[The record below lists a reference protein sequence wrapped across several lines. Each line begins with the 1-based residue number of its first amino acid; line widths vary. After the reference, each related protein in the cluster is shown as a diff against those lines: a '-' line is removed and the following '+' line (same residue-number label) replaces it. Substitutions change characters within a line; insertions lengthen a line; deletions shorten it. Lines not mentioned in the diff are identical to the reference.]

1 MSVDWAAVRAEYEQG
16 ASLRDIVTQ
25 HGSSIA
31 TISRVARHDG
41 WIRSVSPLE
50 TRPVKH
56 ETPISPKPPPPVS
69 MPMDAVSIARTGLRQ
84 LAQHLQADDI
94 LPIASHK
101 SLSDALAQ
109 YVKVLITAPQEQ
121 ETREGLL
128 IPLDGI
134 SDYTRREIRRLL
146 LEDAEQ
152 QREVS

>member
-1 MSVDWAAVRAEYEQG
+1 MTDWSAIRAEYEQG
-16 ASLRDIVTQ
+16 TSLRDIVAA

-31 TISRVARHDG
+31 TISRVARHDN
-41 WIRSVSPLE
+41 WIRPVKPLE
-50 TRPVKH
+50 TRTVKR
-56 ETPISPKPPPPVS
+56 ETPVSPKPLSPVS

-84 LAQHLQADDI
+84 LAQHLQAEEI

-109 YVKVLITAPQEQ
+109 YVKVLLVAPQET
-121 ETREGLL
+121 EVREGLL

-134 SDYTRREIRRLL
+134 SDHTRREIRRLL

-152 QREVS
+152 REVS

>member
-1 MSVDWAAVRAEYEQG
+1 MVDWQAIQSDYEQG
-16 ASLRDIVTQ
+16 VSLRDIVAR

-31 TISRVARHDG
+31 TISRCARHDG
-41 WIRSVSPLE
+41 WIRSVTPLE

-56 ETPISPKPPPPVS
+56 ETPVSPKPPPPVS

-84 LAQHLQADDI
+84 LAQHLQAEEI

-109 YVKVLITAPQEQ
+109 YVKVLLVAPH
-121 ETREGLL
+121 ETEVREGLL

-134 SDYTRREIRRLL
+134 SDHTRREIRRLL

-152 QREVS
+152 REVS